1 MYYFNY
7 NDYIKTIHTINLKNI
22 SLLSEEKTNYA
33 INKREEIYRN
43 FIKQILNNKLIISKI
58 INIFLSENRK
68 ILSNNLKLYSK
79 SNSKAYSYNSTIFYL
94 KQNPNIFFLIIY
106 QNKIDTNLQY
116 KTLIECTNIIKKW
129 RKTNNSEPNK
139 FPIVIPI
146 IIYIGKGKWNIQK
159 EIKEFKTTTF
169 GKNNMNF
176 NYNFIDIN
184 KIIKNKQVKE
194 AIEELIWIENFRL

>member
-7 NDYIKTIHTINLKNI
+7 NDYIKTIHTINLNNI
-22 SLLSEEKTNYA
+22 SLLSEEKTKYA
-33 INKREEIYRN
+33 INQREEIYRK
-43 FIKQILNNKLIISKI
+43 FIKQTLHNKLIISKI
-58 INIFLSENRK
+58 INIFLSEKRK

-79 SNSKAYSYNSTIFYL
+79 INSKTYSYNSTIFYL

-116 KTLIECTNIIKKW
+116 KTLIECTKIIKKW
-129 RKTNNSEPNK
+129 RKTNNSKENK
-139 FPIVIPI
+139 LPIVIPI
-146 IIYIGKGKWNIQK
+146 IIYIGKEKWNIQK
-159 EIKEFKTTTF
+159 EIKDFKTTTF

-184 KIIKNKQVKE
+184 RVMKNKQVKE
-194 AIEELIWIENFRL
+194 AIEELICIENFRL

>member
-116 KTLIECTNIIKKW
+116 KILIECTNIIKKW
-129 RKTNNSEPNK
+129 RKTNNGEPSK

-146 IIYIGKGKWNIQK
+146 IIYIGKGKWNVQK

-184 KIIKNKQVKE
+184 KIMKNKQVKE

>member
-7 NDYIKTIHTINLKNI
+7 NDYIKTIHTINLNNI
-22 SLLSEEKTNYA
+22 SLLAEEKTKYT
-33 INKREEIYRN
+33 INQREERYRN
-43 FIKQILNNKLIISKI
+43 FIKQTLHNKLIISKI
-58 INIFLSENRK
+58 INIFLSEKRK

-79 SNSKAYSYNSTIFYL
+79 INSKVYNYNSTIFYL

-116 KTLIECTNIIKKW
+116 KTLVECINIIKKL
-129 RKTNNSEPNK
+129 RKLNNSKQNK
-139 FPIVIPI
+139 LPIVVPI
-146 IIYIGKGKWNIQK
+146 IIYIGKEKWNIQK

-169 GKNNMNF
+169 RKNNINF

-184 KIIKNKQVKE
+184 KAMKNREVKE
-194 AIEELIWIENFRL
+194 AMEELICIENFRL

>member
-33 INKREEIYRN
+33 INQREEIYRN
-43 FIKQILNNKLIISKI
+43 FIKQTLHNKLIISKI
-58 INIFLSENRK
+58 INIFLSEKRK

-79 SNSKAYSYNSTIFYL
+79 SNSKAYSHNSTIFYL

-116 KTLIECTNIIKKW
+116 KILIECTNIIKKW
-129 RKTNNSEPNK
+129 RKTNNGEPSK

-146 IIYIGKGKWNIQK
+146 IIYIGKGKWNVQK

-184 KIIKNKQVKE
+184 KIMKNKQVKE

>member
-22 SLLSEEKTNYA
+22 SLLSEEKTIYA
-33 INKREEIYRN
+33 INQREEIYRN
-43 FIKQILNNKLIISKI
+43 FIKQTLHNKLIISKI
-58 INIFLSENRK
+58 INIFLSDKSK
-68 ILSNNLKLYSK
+68 ILSNNLKSYSK
-79 SNSKAYSYNSTIFYL
+79 INSKVYNYNSTIFYL

-116 KTLIECTNIIKKW
+116 KILIECTNIIKKW
-129 RKTNNSEPNK
+129 RKTNNGEANK

-146 IIYIGKGKWNIQK
+146 IIYIGKGKWNVQK

-184 KIIKNKQVKE
+184 KIMKNKQVKE
-194 AIEELIWIENFRL
+194 AIEELICIENFRL

>member
-7 NDYIKTIHTINLKNI
+7 NDYIKTIHTINLNNI
-22 SLLSEEKTNYA
+22 SLLSEEKTKYA
-33 INKREEIYRN
+33 ITQGEEIYRK
-43 FIKQILNNKLIISKI
+43 FIEQILHNKLIISKI
-58 INIFLSENRK
+58 INIFLSEKRK

-79 SNSKAYSYNSTIFYL
+79 INLKAYRYNSTIFYL
-94 KQNPNIFFLIIY
+94 KTNPSIFFLIIY

-129 RKTNNSEPNK
+129 RKTNNSKTNK

-146 IIYIGKGKWNIQK
+146 IIYIGKRKWNIQK
-159 EIKEFKTTTF
+159 EIKDFKITTF

-184 KIIKNKQVKE
+184 RVMKNKQVKE